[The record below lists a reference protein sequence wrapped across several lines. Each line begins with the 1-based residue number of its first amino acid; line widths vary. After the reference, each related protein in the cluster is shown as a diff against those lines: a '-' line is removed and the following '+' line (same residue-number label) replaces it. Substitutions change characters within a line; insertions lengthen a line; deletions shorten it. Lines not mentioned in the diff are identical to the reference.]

1 MPKRVRPYGSAVDAE
16 SAGRAPG
23 RPVASDLA
31 STMTMGDIAGQ
42 AAAAIQALTELMP
55 DAASPDMVRDVIGG
69 LELMGQGLPE
79 LCEQV
84 ARALVAQIEDG
95 PGNEP
100 PFLVIEVVE
109 ALAAA
114 GQAADMMTA
123 ALNQAMAASADLR
136 AAR

>member
-16 SAGRAPG
+16 RAAG
-23 RPVASDLA
+23 RPVAIDLA
-31 STMTMGDIAGQ
+31 STLTMGDIAGQ
-42 AAAAIQALTELMP
+42 AAAAIQALTELMS

-69 LELMGQGLPE
+69 LEHMGQSLPE
-79 LCEQV
+79 LYEQL

-95 PGNEP
+95 PDAP

-123 ALNQAMAASADLR
+123 ALNQAVVASADVV
-136 AAR
+136 